1 MKNTEI
7 IIQFIP
13 IIMIFM
19 LLKFSKQFVSFSF
32 TILGKL
38 LAITMII
45 FYSSID
51 IIIGLFVCC
60 LFILYYQSDY
70 VENMLNLNDSLDLE
84 FEDII
89 ASDQF
94 EFDYDVHGVPDDGV
108 YLVPMAYDTKEKKPK
123 KQNPNKIQKKQIK
136 IEQDYKQTQTKFE
149 NMENY
154 SIYDINFKSNKDL
167 IAQFQKENCVNNELK
182 YKDMIV
188 KNDMAEHVFSEL
200 IFENGQPCNPCNM
213 ACKYS
218 IIEEKLKTE
227 EKMKPVITTK

>member
-1 MKNTEI
+1 MKSAEI

-13 IIMIFM
+13 IIIIFV

-51 IIIGLFVCC
+51 IIIGLFICC

-89 ASDQF
+89 ASEQL
-94 EFDYDVHGVPDDGV
+94 EFDYDVDGVPDDGV
-108 YLVPMAYDTKEKKPK
+108 YLVPMAYDTKAK

-136 IEQDYKQTQTKFE
+136 IEQDNERQTKCE

-154 SIYDINFKSNKDL
+154 SIYDNNLKSNTNKDL
-167 IAQFQKENCVNNELK
+167 IAQFQKENCVNNKLK

-188 KNDMAEHVFSEL
+188 KNDMSEHVFSEL

-213 ACKYS
+213 TCKYS

-227 EKMKPVITTK
+227 EKMKPAITTK